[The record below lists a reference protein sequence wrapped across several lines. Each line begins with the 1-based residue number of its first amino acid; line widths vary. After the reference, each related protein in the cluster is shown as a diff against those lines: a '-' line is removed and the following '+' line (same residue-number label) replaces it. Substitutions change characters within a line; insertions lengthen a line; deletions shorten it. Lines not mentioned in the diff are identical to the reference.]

1 MEGVFVTIRYNEQN
15 QERKYVVRKVNSGAT
30 FYEDSINKQRERY
43 LTFQKCLIELETLNH
58 SYKF

>member
-1 MEGVFVTIRYNEQN
+1 MEGVFVTIRNNEQN

-30 FYEDSINKQRERY
+30 FYEDSINKQRDRN
-43 LTFQKCLIELETLNH
+43 LTFQKCLIELETLKH